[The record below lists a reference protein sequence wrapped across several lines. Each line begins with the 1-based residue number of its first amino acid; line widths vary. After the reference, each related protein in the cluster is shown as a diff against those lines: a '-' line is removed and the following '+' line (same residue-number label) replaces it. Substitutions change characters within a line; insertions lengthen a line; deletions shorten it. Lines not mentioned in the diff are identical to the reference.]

1 MLKYGADVEVK
12 DDNAFTPLFHA
23 AKHGSVTNLLELFE
37 TGKAKPNHIAKDE
50 KGIQKTALC
59 LAKCTETVKILLNF
73 GVKTCNI
80 LQPEKSMNT
89 NTMADVT
96 NLAEFLENHSEESS
110 NIILNECLE
119 EINEDLVVFNFE
131 PFEDVSMESNEMEL
145 HRNVQ
150 KNKKSGL
157 LLHPIMQA
165 FLYLKWKQ
173 VKKLYFLFMC
183 FEVAF
188 VIALSFLGYDF
199 VRMTFCNYCGEKY
212 LRNEPTDLFHPHKFW
227 DQKYGE
233 NVPPY
238 HKNED
243 SLGQLSCFVKSED
256 DCDND
261 DNPGDCNGESLD
273 FRRSITTDFCDD
285 IQTETTEQGDC
296 ALIKFKGNKSQQLQ
310 SLKDDYFLS
319 CHKHFLR

>member
-1 MLKYGADVEVK
+1 MEVK
-12 DDNAFTPLFHA
+12 DDNGFTPLFHA

-37 TGKAKPNHIAKDE
+37 TGKAEPNHIAKDE
-50 KGIQKTALC
+50 KGLQKNALSV
-59 LAKCTETVKILLNF
+59 AKCTETVKILINF
-73 GVKTCNI
+73 GIKTSNI
-80 LQPEKSMNT
+80 FQPDKSTNT
-89 NTMADVT
+89 NTKADVT
-96 NLAEFLENHSEESS
+96 NIAEFLETNSEEAS

-119 EINEDLVVFNFE
+119 EIKEDLVVFNFE
-131 PFEDVSMESNEMEL
+131 AFEDVSKRNEMEL
-145 HRNVQ
+145 HENVQ

-165 FLYLKWKQ
+165 FLYLKWKE

-188 VIALSFLGYDF
+188 VIALSFLGHDF
-199 VRMTFCNYCGEKY
+199 VRMTFCSYCGEKY
-212 LRNEPTDLFHPHKFW
+212 LRNEPIDLFHPHKLW

-233 NVPPY
+233 NVSPY
-238 HKNED
+238 YKNED

-256 DCDND
+256 ECDDD
-261 DNPGDCNGESLD
+261 DNPGDCNKESID
-273 FRRSITTDFCDD
+273 FRNEITTDFCDD
-285 IQTETTEQGDC
+285 NQNKTTEQRDC
-296 ALIKFKGNKSQQLQ
+296 ALIKFKGDKSQQLQ

>member
-1 MLKYGADVEVK
+1 MEVK
-12 DDNAFTPLFHA
+12 DDNGFTPLFHA

-37 TGKAKPNHIAKDE
+37 TGKAEPNHIAKDE
-50 KGIQKTALC
+50 KGIQKNALC
-59 LAKCTETVKILLNF
+59 VAKCTETVKILINF
-73 GVKTCNI
+73 GIKTSNI

-89 NTMADVT
+89 NTIADVT
-96 NLAEFLENHSEESS
+96 KLAEFFKNNSEESS
-110 NIILNECLE
+110 KIILNECLE
-119 EINEDLVVFNFE
+119 EIKEDLVVFNFE
-131 PFEDVSMESNEMEL
+131 AFEDVSMKSNEMEL
-145 HRNVQ
+145 HENVQ
-150 KNKKSGL
+150 KSKKSGL

-173 VKKLYFLFMC
+173 LKKLYFLFMC

-188 VIALSFLGYDF
+188 VIALSFLGHDF

-212 LRNEPTDLFHPHKFW
+212 LRNEPTDLFHPLKL
-227 DQKYGE
+227 GE

-261 DNPGDCNGESLD
+261 DNPGHCNKESID
-273 FRRSITTDFCDD
+273 FRQEITTDFCDD
-285 IQTETTEQGDC
+285 NQTKTTEQRDC
-296 ALIKFKGNKSQQLQ
+296 ALIKFKGNKSQQLKN
-310 SLKDDYFLS
+310 LKDDYFLS

>member
-1 MLKYGADVEVK
+1 MEVK
-12 DDNAFTPLFHA
+12 DDNGFTPLFHA

-37 TGKAKPNHIAKDE
+37 TGKAEPNHIAKDV

-59 LAKCTETVKILLNF
+59 VAKCTETVRTLINFGIKTCTILLS
-73 GVKTCNI
+73 
-80 LQPEKSMNT
+80 EKSKNT
-89 NTMADVT
+89 NTKADVT
-96 NLAEFLENHSEESS
+96 NLAEFLENNSEESS

-212 LRNEPTDLFHPHKFW
+212 LRNEPTDLFHPHKHW
-227 DQKYGE
+227 DGKYGE

-243 SLGQLSCFVKSED
+243 PLGQLSCFVKSED
-256 DCDND
+256 DCGND
-261 DNPGDCNGESLD
+261 DIPEHCNKKSID
-273 FRRSITTDFCDD
+273 FRKEITTDFCDD
-285 IQTETTEQGDC
+285 NQTKT
-296 ALIKFKGNKSQQLQ
+296 KGFVFYGVTFDLCRFCT
-310 SLKDDYFLS
+310 FLNLARPAS
-319 CHKHFLR
+319 